1 MEILSSLYN
10 HPQLMVTIDFHSI
23 DKMLLKSM
31 ATVNCLGTHTLRNIF
46 SVHQKKETQTGL
58 EQLEGG

>member
-1 MEILSSLYN
+1 MKILSSLYN
-10 HPQLMVTIDFHSI
+10 HTQSVVTIDFHSI
-23 DKMLLKSM
+23 DQMLLKSM

-46 SVHQKKETQTGL
+46 SIQQKKETQTGL